1 MLADSPPVLLFLRA
15 TTHVIVGDHPRPLL
29 VLILQL
35 PDHPACECPT
45 EVLPDDPL
53 EAGAGDLGVEHVDE
67 GLELEGETVQVV
79 QQVVD
84 EGGAV
89 QGVQACPVELRVVAA
104 LARRQIDLQVG
115 EVQEGVE
122 DEVAQ
127 ELVVVPTVLQ
137 IQVRPLI
144 SHEGD

>member
-1 MLADSPPVLLFLRA
+1 MVLVR
-15 TTHVIVGDHPRPLL
+15 DHPRAL
-29 VLILQL
+29 VLLMLQL
-35 PDHPACECPT
+35 PDHPACEGPT
-45 EVLPDDPL
+45 QVLADDPL
-53 EAGAGDLGVEHVDE
+53 EAGAGAFGVEHVDE

-104 LARRQIDLQVG
+104 LGRRQIDLQVG

-127 ELVVVPTVLQ
+127 ELIVITTVLQ
-137 IQVRPLI
+137 VQVGPLI
-144 SHEGD
+144 SH

>member
-1 MLADSPPVLLFLRA
+1 M
-15 TTHVIVGDHPRPLL
+15 
-29 VLILQL
+29 LQL
-35 PDHPACECPT
+35 PDHAAGEGPAQ
-45 EVLPDDPL
+45 VLADDAF
-53 EAGAGDLGVEHVDE
+53 EAGAGALGVEHVEE

-89 QGVQACPVELRVVAA
+89 QGVQGCPVELRVVGG
-104 LARRQIDLQVG
+104 RQIDLQVG

-137 IQVRPLI
+137 VQVRPLI
-144 SHEGD
+144 GHEGD